1 MKLLTVIIPVRD
13 REKEII
19 RLLDGIGS
27 QTLDR
32 VSVIVVNNAS
42 ADSTAAVVREWISG
56 HGGIDIRLIS
66 CLEPGAACAR
76 NAGLAM
82 VETPFVMFFDS
93 DDEMAPDMMRQVT
106 DYLSGHPSAQILGW
120 DVDNQHRDSSRHI
133 SKFPTRRFLQNHL
146 VHGCLSTLRYAC
158 STDLIRRAG
167 GWNQKLTGWDD
178 LELGVR
184 LLLLRPEIHLLP
196 TKNPPV
202 KINYSENSITGIRY
216 SDSPEKWETALDA
229 IEETLRCGAPTMTRW
244 ITYRRAILAANYETE
259 GDTAE
264 AVRLFNRAVADD
276 PFLART
282 VFTLHRHF
290 HRGSWIAAALIIN
303 I

>member
-13 REKEII
+13 REKDII
-19 RLLDGIGS
+19 RLLDGIGC

-32 VSVIVVNNAS
+32 VSVLVVDNAS
-42 ADSTAAVVREWISG
+42 ADSTAAVVREWISR
-56 HGGIDIRLIS
+56 HDSIDIRLIS
-66 CLEPGAACAR
+66 CNEPGAAYAR

-82 VETPFVMFFDS
+82 AETPFVMFFDS
-93 DDEMAPDMMRQVT
+93 DDEMAPGMIHQVT
-106 DYLSGHPSAQILGW
+106 DYLSRHPSAQILGW
-120 DVDNQHRDSSRHI
+120 DVDNQHRDGSRHI

-146 VHGCLSTLRYAC
+146 VHGCLSTVRYAC
-158 STDLIRRAG
+158 STALVRRAG
-167 GWNQKLTGWDD
+167 GWNQNLKGWDD

-196 TKNPPV
+196 AKEPQV
-202 KINYSENSITGIRY
+202 KINHTVNSITGLRY
-216 SDSPEKWETALDA
+216 SDSPEKWESALDS
-229 IEETLRCGAPTMTRW
+229 IEETLRCGAPAMTRW
-244 ITYRRAILAANYETE
+244 ITYRRAILAADYETE
-259 GDTAE
+259 GDTDS
-264 AVRLFNRAVADD
+264 AVRLFNRAVASD

-303 I
+303 L